1 MNGAAP
7 LATPRVL
14 TTRVGTAVVTTT
26 LTVDP
31 VRRELRWRTTA
42 SAPVAAVVLRR
53 QGGGTIAGPASGT
66 SGSAPAIAR
75 VTIPD
80 NAERVVA
87 RLMGPDAR
95 QAQGTMPLGY
105 AELEGYREGRLSVA
119 VTSNSGETRDT
130 RIQKQN

>member
-1 MNGAAP
+1 
-7 LATPRVL
+7 
-14 TTRVGTAVVTTT
+14 VVTTT

-31 VRRELRWRTTA
+31 VRRELRWRTTT

-53 QGGGTIAGPASGT
+53 QGGGTISGPASGT

-75 VTIPD
+75 LTIPD
-80 NAERVVA
+80 YAERVVA

-105 AELEGYREGRLSVA
+105 AELEAYQNGRLSVA
-119 VTSNSGETRDT
+119 ITSASGETREA
-130 RIQKQN
+130 RIARRN